1 MRIIVSDACCLIDL
15 EMTELIAPFL
25 SLPFEFW
32 IPDLTF
38 AELRSFSAQDKQRLI
53 HSGLQIKELNGPSLQ
68 QVLLIHRDH
77 PVLSWQD
84 VTSFVLARQTPE
96 SILLTS
102 DKRLRSYA
110 ETQHV
115 EVHGL
120 LWVIDQLEHHQC
132 LTPAVLLSAIEIW
145 QNDPTVRLP
154 AKELQKKIKALKQR
168 L

>member
-1 MRIIVSDACCLIDL
+1 MKLIVSDACCLIDL
-15 EMTELIAPFL
+15 EMTALTAPFL

-38 AELRSFSAQDKQRLI
+38 AELLSFSEQDKQRLI
-53 HSGLQIKELNGPSLQ
+53 QSGLQIKELNGSSLQ
-68 QVLLIHRDH
+68 EVLLIHRHH
-77 PVLSWQD
+77 PALSWQD

-102 DKRLRSYA
+102 DRRLRTYA
-110 ETQHV
+110 ESQQV

-120 LWVIDQLEHHQC
+120 LWVIDQLEHQQL

-154 AKELQKKIKALKQR
+154 AKAVQQKIKTLR
-168 L
+168 ERM